1 MATRKPSNVV
11 EAPPPKASIDGP
23 IFLDRDNNVQQ
34 LQPDGKVE
42 KLNGPVIQGELVDA
56 ADTAIAEYR
65 PTAAALN
72 AMREQFADKVWDLTT
87 TKGNEEAR
95 QTRLQLVRLRTS
107 LDTERKRLK
116 QPHLDASRLIDEEA
130 KRITAEIEA
139 MEDPLDKLIKADE
152 NRREIERQEKQAAD
166 ARRREAQDKLLT
178 EMARTPMRWINGSTD
193 ELQAAIEELQNMDLA
208 ELFDEDRV
216 TSAEHCRT
224 EAIGHLQVNK
234 EARVSVEARAEEQRL
249 QQIELDRQREAQQM
263 DNDRVAAIQ
272 HISAWP
278 TRAIG
283 LNAANIAG
291 MLQGAT
297 TESLTEA
304 NFGPRLQEALAARA
318 AACNTLKDMHT
329 AALASEAQA
338 AELATLQQE
347 QTQREAA
354 ATAAR
359 ERQEQIDAQL
369 KGLRGLVIQA
379 NDSSAKEITE
389 ILDRLDALDLVDMEA
404 YGDRAKEMLDTIAQV
419 RAQVID
425 ARVRAEG
432 EEQAEAQRLQQVE
445 DDRRMRIENATL
457 RTAVVAVLEWDA
469 EDQDEY
475 GLPDEL
481 RQMCERAIVN
491 DQAEQASTA
500 PVAVGS

>member
-1 MATRKPSNVV
+1 MAKKNVV
-11 EAPPPKASIDGP
+11 EAPPPPREQEPETLVSKP
-23 IFLDRDNNVQQ
+23 RK
-34 LQPDGKVE
+34 PGKTPE
-42 KLNGPVIQGELVDA
+42 SQATIQGELVEDQPL
-56 ADTAIAEYR
+56 TVAEYSS
-65 PTAAALN
+65 TAAAL
-72 AMREQFADKVWDLTT
+72 ATMREQLANKVWDLTT

-95 QTRLQLVRLRTS
+95 QTRLALVRLRTG
-107 LDTERKRLK
+107 LDAKRLELK
-116 QPHLDASRLIDEEA
+116 RPHLAQIEVIDNEA
-130 KRITAEIEA
+130 KRIREAIEA

-152 NRREIERQEKQAAD
+152 NRREIERQEKAAAD

-178 EMARTPMRWINGSTD
+178 EMARTPLRWINGSTD
-193 ELQAAIEELQNMDLA
+193 ELQAAIEELQGMNLA
-208 ELFDEDRV
+208 ELFDEDRIA
-216 TSAEHCRT
+216 SAEHCRT

-249 QQIELDRQREAQQM
+249 QQIELDRQKEAQQL

-283 LNAANIAG
+283 KTSAEIAG
-291 MLQGAT
+291 HLQACS
-297 TESLTEA
+297 TESITTA
-304 NFGPRLQEALAARA
+304 NFGEREQEALAARA
-318 AACNTLKDMHT
+318 AAANTLKDMHT

-338 AELATLQQE
+338 AQLATLQQAE
-347 QTQREAA
+347 AQREAA

-359 ERQEQIDAQL
+359 ERQEQIDAQI
-369 KGLRGLVIQA
+369 KGLRALVIQA
-379 NDSSAKEITE
+379 NDSSAKEIAG
-389 ILDRLDALDLVDMEA
+389 ILDRIDALDLVDMEP
-404 YGDRAKEMLDTIAQV
+404 YGDRIQELLDTISQV
-419 RAQVID
+419 RAQVIE

-432 EEQAEAQRLQQVE
+432 EEQAEAQRLQQAA

-469 EDQDEY
+469 EDQDDY

-491 DQAEQASTA
+491 DQADNAAKT